1 MVPTCVWLSM
11 LTCSMAASYPYMSIM
26 VNPTEGI
33 LVRLPRLHIQNVLLA
48 SREAQKN
55 NKADTS
61 EDGLIMANVP
71 FVEFL
76 KTKQTI
82 IPPYMP
88 PTRICMAWC
97 YTSFRSWLHEY
108 QTGNNTSLS
117 AAKGFPVHK
126 IFLL

>member
-1 MVPTCVWLSM
+1 
-11 LTCSMAASYPYMSIM
+11 MAASYPYMSIM

-33 LVRLPRLHIQNVLLA
+33 PVHPPRLHIQNVLLA
-48 SREAQKN
+48 SWEAQNN

-82 IPPYMP
+82 ILPYMP
-88 PTRICMAWC
+88 HKD
-97 YTSFRSWLHEY
+97 LH
-108 QTGNNTSLS
+108 GMVLR
-117 AAKGFPVHK
+117 KFPFMVA
-126 IFLL
+126 